1 MNAKVLIVEDEE
13 ALALLLQYNLE
24 AEGFRVSL
32 AQRGD
37 EAEVAI
43 SEDPPDLIIL
53 DWMLPGLSGIELCRR
68 LRAGKTARPVP
79 ILILTARG
87 EEQDRIR
94 GLTVGADDYVVK
106 PFSVPELLAR
116 IRAILRRASPT
127 RIAQTLEVDG
137 IQLDR
142 EAYRV
147 MRNGRQVRLG
157 PTEFKLLEFL
167 MEKFLAASSRGRS
180 FSTASGAG
188 TFMSTSAPSTST
200 SAGCEKP
207 SIAVKRKTPSARCA
221 ERATHLEK
229 NFPAK
234 AFSSKERS
242 RSVYAPAPGPRR
254 VIPCRCPKQPGA
266 CARADYRQWLH
277 GARSRE
283 RQRSCAG
290 HRSEILLPWDRRSA
304 NGTYFP

>member
-13 ALALLLQYNLE
+13 ALALLLEYNLE

-37 EAEVAI
+37 EAEVLI

-68 LRAGKTARPVP
+68 LRTGKTAHPIP

-116 IRAILRRASPT
+116 VRAILRRASPS

-147 MRNGRQVRLG
+147 VRNGRRVRLG

-167 MEKFLAASSRGRS
+167 MESPGRVFTRTQLLDGVWGHDVYVDERTVDVHIGRLRKAINRGKEKDPIR
-180 FSTASGAG
+180 TVRGAG
-188 TFMSTSAPSTST
+188 YAL
-200 SAGCEKP
+200 GEKFP
-207 SIAVKRKTPSARCA
+207 GQGL
-221 ERATHLEK
+221 LE
-229 NFPAK
+229 
-234 AFSSKERS
+234 
-242 RSVYAPAPGPRR
+242 
-254 VIPCRCPKQPGA
+254 
-266 CARADYRQWLH
+266 
-277 GARSRE
+277 
-283 RQRSCAG
+283 
-290 HRSEILLPWDRRSA
+290 
-304 NGTYFP
+304 